1 MRNRIEETEER
12 MSKGDN
18 NWDFDPSSEDEFI
31 KNIERALQEEI
42 EEQRIEIDLS
52 SEIQIIDDNSMQV
65 KVETSEDKTTNVEQ
79 SQTIESTVEQAIED
93 NIEESV
99 EHNIEEPI
107 EQNIEESI
115 EQNIEEPIEQNIEES
130 IGQNIEEPI
139 QQNIPQKMNDFN
151 GTEEMLL
158 GKREVYGDDF
168 ALLEEAV
175 HRVASI
181 KIEEDIDK
189 IKEKANSEETI
200 VEDITK
206 SLAKQED
213 SEIKKNEITSENI
226 DEKKKRKL
234 WIRIAIPVGCVV
246 MSLLLLFIFFR
257 YTTPGQNLAIK
268 VGAWFASSKTNYD
281 DGSTQE
287 EQNIDDE
294 IASNEEIEDLE
305 VIQPEDVDLNIDNG
319 IARHEDY
326 ATNILLLGEE
336 TIDSG
341 TARGRTDVMLILTLN
356 SKEKTIKLTSLM
368 RDMYVQ
374 IPGHLDNKLNSAY
387 ATGGIQLLYDTIEL
401 NFNIKLDGYALVGF
415 NDFEKI
421 IDLLGGVDISLTK
434 AEADWLN
441 STNYISN
448 PAYRTVVAGMN
459 HMNGNQAL
467 GYCRIRDVGTADREY
482 NDFGRTSRH
491 RIVLDTLFH
500 KYKSL
505 GIWDLALIANSCLP
519 MVTTDLDSGEIE
531 NCLRIAVDIGL
542 DQIEQNRIPAYDT
555 FENVTIRKM
564 NVIVPD
570 LTKNVENLHKFI
582 FGEQQ

>member
-1 MRNRIEETEER
+1 
-12 MSKGDN
+12 MSKGNDS
-18 NWDFDPSSEDEFI
+18 NWDFDPSNEDEFV
-31 KNIERALQEEI
+31 KNIEKALQEEM
-42 EEQRIEIDLS
+42 EHEKIDTDCS
-52 SEIQIIDDNSMQV
+52 SGIQIIDANPNQEQET
-65 KVETSEDKTTNVEQ
+65 KVNEADSFTQSETKETTIGQAIEPSIELTVSPIIE
-79 SQTIESTVEQAIED
+79 STIEST
-93 NIEESV
+93 
-99 EHNIEEPI
+99 I
-107 EQNIEESI
+107 EQTT
-115 EQNIEEPIEQNIEES
+115 
-130 IGQNIEEPI
+130 
-139 QQNIPQKMNDFN
+139 NDLN
-151 GTEEMLL
+151 MTNDEISE
-158 GKREVYGDDF
+158 KSEDSGDDF

-189 IKEKANSEETI
+189 IKEKADSEETI

-213 SEIKKNEITSENI
+213 GENNSDAIKSEDDK
-226 DEKKKRKL
+226 EKSKQKL
-234 WIRIAIPVGCVV
+234 WKRIALPVGCVV
-246 MSLLLLFIFFR
+246 MALLLLFMFFR
-257 YTTPGQNLAIK
+257 FTTPGQNLVIK
-268 VGAWFASSKTNYD
+268 VGALFASSKTNYD
-281 DGSTQE
+281 DGSTQV
-287 EQNIDDE
+287 EQKVEDDVAP
-294 IASNEEIEDLE
+294 IEEIKDLE
-305 VIQPEDVDLNIDNG
+305 VIEPEDVELNEDEG

-356 SKEKTIKLTSLM
+356 TKEKSIKLTSLM

-421 IDLLGGVDISLTK
+421 IDLLDGVDISLTN

-441 STNYISN
+441 TTNYISN

-491 RIVLDTLFH
+491 RIVLDTIFH

-505 GIWDLALIANSCLP
+505 GMWDLALLANSCLP
-519 MVTTDLDSGEIE
+519 MVTTDLDVGEIE
-531 NCLRIAVDIGL
+531 DCLRIAVDIGL
-542 DQIEQNRIPAYDT
+542 DRLEQNRIPANDT

-570 LTKNVENLHKFI
+570 LTKNVEILHEFI